1 MKLLFDTSMRGDRAM
16 QQLMVTDEKK
26 GSENEG

>member
-1 MKLLFDTSMRGDRAM
+1 MKLLFDTSMKGDRAM

-26 GSENEG
+26 GSEN